1 MCYNIEMQHICITKM
16 TYSLHFRRK
25 VLKIKEKEN
34 LSFDA
39 IAKKFNISR
48 AAIFRWSKNI
58 EPQKTR
64 DRKPT
69 KIDMEVLRKDIEL
82 YPDSFCYERAQR
94 LGVSST
100 GIRDA
105 QYRLGVTYKKN
116 SKTSEGKSRKK
127 IYILPRDSKAKR

>member
-1 MCYNIEMQHICITKM
+1 M
-16 TYSLHFRRK
+16 TYSVHFRKK
-25 VLKIKEKEN
+25 VLAIKKKEK

-39 IAKKFNISR
+39 IAAKFNISR

-69 KIDMEVLRKDIEL
+69 KIDMEQLKKDIAL
-82 YPDSFCYERAQR
+82 YPYSYCYERAER
-94 LGVSST
+94 LGAKPS

-105 QYRLGVTYKKN
+105 KKRLGVTYKK
-116 SKTSEGKSRKK
+116 K
-127 IYILPRDSKAKR
+127 L

>member
-1 MCYNIEMQHICITKM
+1 M
-16 TYSLHFRRK
+16 TYSIDFRKK
-25 VLKIKEKEN
+25 VLKIKDKEG
-34 LSFDA
+34 LSLQA
-39 IAKKFNISR
+39 TAKRFGISKTALFN
-48 AAIFRWSKNI
+48 WTQNI
-58 EPQKTR
+58 EPKITR

-94 LGVSST
+94 LGVSPT

-116 SKTSEGKSRKK
+116 SKTSEGESRKK

>member
-1 MCYNIEMQHICITKM
+1 MCYNIEMQHTCITNM
-16 TYSLHFRRK
+16 TYSVHFRRK
-25 VLKIKEKEN
+25 VLKIKEREN

-94 LGVSST
+94 LGVSQT

-116 SKTSEGKSRKK
+116 SKTSEGESRKK

>member
-1 MCYNIEMQHICITKM
+1 M
-16 TYSLHFRRK
+16 TYSVHFRRK
-25 VLKIKEKEN
+25 VLKIKEREN

-64 DRKPT
+64 YRKPT

-116 SKTSEGKSRKK
+116 SKTSEGESRKK